1 MHTIRRILVVLN
13 SEQPD
18 SLPLRRA
25 KHIATGIHAEIHLLL
40 CDNQREHAPFLQH
53 LSEQLSGE
61 GFAVSMQQINCEHS
75 QPADAILTT
84 LQADSCDLLIKQH
97 YPDSLWTKHLI
108 TPEDWRLLRQ
118 SPVPVLLTK
127 TERPWNGGRVLAAM
141 DIENS
146 ESEHRDLQGS
156 IIAHAVDL
164 AALIGGSTHV
174 VSAYPATFFP
184 AADSCAPRYDGNAAR
199 CLEASRWFK
208 DEYQLHAHQLHI
220 GEGSAKAL
228 ILQIAHQLEIA
239 VTVIGTV
246 GRNGLAGMLIGNTA
260 EAILDRLDGDLLV
273 LKPHDHTVHL
283 LEPYEELQQA
293 LDETIQSGVAANSQ
307 LCE

>member
-1 MHTIRRILVVLN
+1 MHSIRRILVALN
-13 SEQPD
+13 SEHPD

-25 KHIATGIHAEIHLLL
+25 KHIATGIHADIHLLL
-40 CDNQREHAPFLQH
+40 CDNQREHGPLLRH
-53 LSEQLSGE
+53 LSEQLSSE
-61 GFAVSMQQINCEHS
+61 GFVVSTQQINCDHS
-75 QPADAILTT
+75 QPADAILAT
-84 LQADSCDLLIKQH
+84 LQAHSCDLLIKQH

-146 ESEHRDLQGS
+146 ENEHRDLQGS
-156 IIAHAVDL
+156 IIGHAVDL
-164 AALIGGSTHV
+164 AALICGSTHV

-184 AADSCAPRYDGNAAR
+184 AADSSAPRYDGNATR

-208 DEYQLHAHQLHI
+208 DEYRLHDHQLHI
-220 GEGSAKAL
+220 GEGPAKAL

-260 EAILDRLDGDLLV
+260 EAILDRLDSDLLV

-293 LDETIQSGVAANSQ
+293 PDETIHQA
-307 LCE
+307 

>member
-1 MHTIRRILVVLN
+1 MHSIRRILVVLN

-18 SLPLRRA
+18 SLPLKRV

-40 CDNQREHAPFLQH
+40 CDNRRDQAPFLRH
-53 LSEQLSGE
+53 LSEQLKGE
-61 GFAVSMQQINCEHS
+61 GFVVSTQQIDCDHS
-75 QPADAILTT
+75 QPADAILAT
-84 LQADSCDLLIKQH
+84 LQANPGDLLIKQH
-97 YPDSLWTKHLI
+97 YPDSLWIKHLI

-118 SPVPVLLTK
+118 SPVPVLLIK
-127 TERPWNGGRVLAAM
+127 TGRPWSGGRVLAAM
-141 DIENS
+141 DIENA
-146 ESEHRDLQGS
+146 ENQHRELQGS
-156 IIAHAVDL
+156 IIGYAVDL

-174 VSAYPATFFP
+174 VSAYPATLFP
-184 AADSCAPRYDGNAAR
+184 AADSSAPRYDGNASN

-208 DEYQLHAHQLHI
+208 EEYQLHDYQLHI
-220 GEGSAKAL
+220 GEGPAKAL

-260 EAILDRLDGDLLV
+260 EAILDRLDSDLLV

-283 LEPYEELQQA
+283 LEPYEELQQTP
-293 LDETIQSGVAANSQ
+293 DETIHRA
-307 LCE
+307 

>member
-1 MHTIRRILVVLN
+1 MHSIRRILVALN

-40 CDNQREHAPFLQH
+40 CDNRRDQAPFLRH
-53 LSEQLSGE
+53 LSEQLKGE
-61 GFAVSMQQINCEHS
+61 GFVVSTQQIDCDHS
-75 QPADAILTT
+75 QPADAILAT
-84 LQADSCDLLIKQH
+84 LQANPCDLLIKQH
-97 YPDSLWTKHLI
+97 YPDNLWIKHLI

-127 TERPWNGGRVLAAM
+127 TGRPWSGGRVLAAM
-141 DIENS
+141 DIENA
-146 ESEHRDLQGS
+146 ENQHRELQGS
-156 IIAHAVDL
+156 IIGHAVDL

-174 VSAYPATFFP
+174 VSAYPATPFP
-184 AADSCAPRYDGNAAR
+184 AADSCAPRYDGNASH

-208 DEYQLHAHQLHI
+208 EEYQLHDYQLHI
-220 GEGSAKAL
+220 GEGPAKAL

-239 VTVIGTV
+239 ITVIGTV

-260 EAILDRLDGDLLV
+260 EAILDRLDSDLLV
-273 LKPHDHTVHL
+273 LKPHDHAVHL

-293 LDETIQSGVAANSQ
+293 PDETIHRA
-307 LCE
+307 